1 MGHSPSLHN
10 FPTSPMLTILIF
22 LLILSV
28 LVLIHEAGHYFSA
41 RWAGMTVEEFG
52 IGFPPKLFGKKD
64 KRGTLWSVNAI
75 PLGGFVRIK
84 GEGGTEQERFSAGAF
99 ATKSIFKRF
108 IVLVGGVVM
117 NIVAAWVLFSVGFGL
132 GLPSILEGS
141 TIPDSMV
148 SDRGIHIV
156 DVVAESPASTAGLL
170 AGDEVVAIDG
180 VTFATGDE
188 ARAALAPHA
197 DGSPLVFTLARGSEE
212 VTLEVTPAFI
222 EELQKDGVGIALVET
237 GTVRYPWY
245 KAPIV
250 GAQATLEMTVS
261 VVGGF
266 WGLITGV
273 FTSEE
278 VVSQLSGPV
287 GIASL
292 TGQVVSL
299 GVIHVIQ
306 FAAMLSVNLAVLN
319 ILPFPALDGGRIFFL
334 LVEIVRRKPLTAR
347 IEQTI
352 HGIGFALLLIL
363 VLFVTYQDV
372 VRLAA

>member
-1 MGHSPSLHN
+1 
-10 FPTSPMLTILIF
+10 MLTILIF

-28 LVLIHEAGHYFSA
+28 LVLIHEAGHYFAA

-52 IGFPPKLFGKKD
+52 IGFPPKLFGRKD

-84 GEGGTEQERFSAGAF
+84 GEGGTEQERFSPGAF

-117 NIVAAWVLFSVGFGL
+117 NILAAWVLFSVGFGM

-148 SDRGIHIV
+148 SGRAIHIV
-156 DVVAESPASTAGLL
+156 DVVEESPAGTAGLRT
-170 AGDEVVAIDG
+170 GDEVVAIDG
-180 VTFATGDE
+180 ATFATGED

-197 DGSPLVFTLARGSEE
+197 DGSPLVFTLIRGSEE
-212 VTLEVTPAFI
+212 VSLEVVPAYI
-222 EELQKDGVGIALVET
+222 EELKKDGVGIALVET
-237 GTVRYPWY
+237 GVVQYPWY

-273 FTSEE
+273 FTSED

-299 GVIHVIQ
+299 GAIHVIQ

-334 LVEIVRRKPLTAR
+334 LVEVVRRKPLTAR

-372 VRLAA
+372 VRLGVGGGA

>member
-1 MGHSPSLHN
+1 M
-10 FPTSPMLTILIF
+10 FTILIF
-22 LLILSV
+22 LLILSI
-28 LVLIHEAGHYFSA
+28 LVIIHEAGHYFAA

-52 IGFPPKLFGKKD
+52 IGFPPKLFGRKD

-84 GEGGTEQERFSAGAF
+84 GEGGTEEERFSAGSF

-108 IVLVGGVVM
+108 VVLVGGVVM
-117 NIVAAWVLFSVGFGL
+117 NILAAWVLFSVGFGI

-148 SDRGIHIV
+148 SDRAIHIV
-156 DVVAESPASTAGLL
+156 
-170 AGDEVVAIDG
+170 EVVAQSPAGLAGMLSGDKIVAING
-180 VTFATGDE
+180 TAFTTGEE
-188 ARAALAPHA
+188 ARAALVPKEAGA
-197 DGSPLVFTLARGSEE
+197 SLAFTLERGSEE
-212 VTLEVTPAFI
+212 KVIEVTPAYI
-222 EELQKDGVGIALVET
+222 EELQKEGVGIALVET
-237 GTVRYPWY
+237 GVVRYPWY
-245 KAPIV
+245 KAPLV
-250 GAQATLEMTVS
+250 GAQATGEMTVA

-266 WGLITGV
+266 WGLLTGV

-292 TGQVVSL
+292 TGQVISL
-299 GVIHVIQ
+299 GLIHVVQ

-334 LVEIVRRKPLTAR
+334 GIELVRRKPLSAR
-347 IEQTI
+347 VEQSI
-352 HGIGFALLLIL
+352 HGLGFALLMLL

-372 VRLAA
+372 VKLGVGGGA

>member
-1 MGHSPSLHN
+1 M
-10 FPTSPMLTILIF
+10 FTILIF
-22 LLILSV
+22 LLILSI
-28 LVLIHEAGHYFSA
+28 LVLIHEAGHYFAA

-52 IGFPPKLFGKKD
+52 IGFPPKLFGRKD

-84 GEGGTEQERFSAGAF
+84 GEGGTEQERFAPGAF
-99 ATKSIFKRF
+99 ATKSLFKRF
-108 IVLVGGVVM
+108 VVLVGGVVM
-117 NIVAAWVLFSVGFGL
+117 NIIAAWVLFSVGFGI

-141 TIPDSMV
+141 TIPDSMI
-148 SDRGIHIV
+148 SNRAIHIV
-156 DVVAESPASTAGLL
+156 DVVAESPAGTAGLL
-170 AGDEVVAIDG
+170 SGDEVVAIDG
-180 VTFATGDE
+180 VTFATGEE

-197 DGSPLVFTLARGSEE
+197 DGSPLLFTVGRGSEE
-212 VTLEVTPAFI
+212 VALEVTPAYI
-222 EELQKDGVGIALVET
+222 EELQKEGVGIALVET

-250 GAQATLEMTVS
+250 GAQATFEMTVA

-299 GVIHVIQ
+299 GIIHVVQ

-334 LVEIVRRKPLTAR
+334 FVELVRRKPLTAR
-347 IEQTI
+347 VEQTI
-352 HGIGFALLLIL
+352 HGMGFALLLIL
-363 VLFVTYQDV
+363 VLFVTYQDIV
-372 VRLAA
+372 KLGVGGGA